1 MEVKITAA
9 EVNKLRLATGV
20 GMMDCKHA
28 LVEAEGDFDKA
39 IDILR
44 KKGQKVA
51 AKRADRSADQG
62 RVIAKVN
69 ANNTKGY
76 ILVLSCE
83 TDFVGKNAEF
93 VALNEKLI
101 DEAMAH
107 DIPTREALLEHTIDG
122 RKISELILDLTGKTG
137 EKIELPTY
145 SIIEAPYV
153 TAYNHLGNRL
163 GCIAGFNI
171 TGCEEAAHE
180 VALQIASMNPMALSA
195 DNIAEDVKARE
206 LAVNIEKTK
215 SEEIAKFVDNALRKA
230 GINPAHVDSD
240 EHIESNTKKGWLTPE
255 QAQQAREIKVSATA
269 EAQANLEKQTKKIEM
284 ISQGRLQKF
293 FKENTL
299 LAQEYYGDS
308 KINVEEFMKKANK
321 DLTCTG
327 FFRCQLGA

>member
-9 EVNKLRLATGV
+9 QVNELRKATGV

-51 AKRADRSADQG
+51 AKRADRTADQG

-69 ANNTKGY
+69 ADHTKAY

-83 TDFVGKNAEF
+83 TDFVGKNEEF
-93 VALNEKLI
+93 VALSETFINTAMENNI
-101 DEAMAH
+101 ATRDE
-107 DIPTREALLEHTIDG
+107 LLNFSING
-122 RKISELILDLTGKTG
+122 RTVSELILDMTGKTG
-137 EKIELPTY
+137 EKIELPAY
-145 SIIEAPYV
+145 NVLEAAHV

-163 GCIAGFNI
+163 GCIAAFNLAGEDE
-171 TGCEEAAHE
+171 TAHE

-195 DNIAEDVKARE
+195 DSISDEVKARE
-206 LAVNIEKTK
+206 LAVSIEKTK
-215 SEEIAKFVDNALRKA
+215 AEEVEKAVEAAIRKA

-240 EHIESNTKKGWLTPE
+240 DHIESNTAKGWLTPE
-255 QAQQAREIKVSATA
+255 QAQLAREIKKTVA
-269 EAQANLEKQTKKIEM
+269 EEAMANLEKQAKKIEM

-299 LAQEYYGDS
+299 LAQPYYCDNKMS
-308 KINVEEFMKKANK
+308 VEQFMKAANAN
-321 DLTCTG
+321 LTCTG
-327 FFRCQLGA
+327 FFRCQLGE